1 MKMITSMKASKKVS
15 LRRANEIHISPSYA
29 IKTKN
34 DNLNIAMNDWEQKV
48 IAINNQ
54 DAES

>member
-1 MKMITSMKASKKVS
+1 MKASKKVS